1 MFTFRVATTIALI
14 LLQAATNSFAAT
26 VTGEVEQAARAQL
39 ERQSASAG
47 LVEPQFDVAVVAA
60 RPAPPC
66 AQPVAVEPLDTRQPA
81 RMRFAVRCPDAGGW
95 KYEYIVRGRLSA
107 LVAVVAAPVAAN
119 EPLTDGQVALE
130 RRDISAI
137 ADPISEAAQAVGQ
150 TSRRPLRTGEILRS
164 SQLAAPVL
172 VKRGDQVVMVARRDG
187 IEVSTSGEALDAGS
201 RGAIVRVKNSGS
213 GQVVRMRVTGAGTVE
228 PVAGQAFIP

>member
-1 MFTFRVATTIALI
+1 MITFRVATIIALI
-14 LLQAATNSFAAT
+14 SVQCTANAGAGS
-26 VTGEVEQAARAQL
+26 VTGEVEQAARAL
-39 ERQSASAG
+39 LARQAESAG

-66 AQPVAVEPLDTRQPA
+66 AQPVTVEALDTRQPA

-95 KYEYIVRGRLSA
+95 RYEYVVRGRLSA
-107 LVAVVAAPVAAN
+107 MVAVAAAPVAAN

-137 ADPISEAAQAVGQ
+137 ADPISAPEQAVGQ
-150 TSRRPLRTGEILRS
+150 TSRRVLRTGDILRS
-164 SQLAAPVL
+164 SQLA
-172 VKRGDQVVMVARRDG
+172 
-187 IEVSTSGEALDAGS
+187 EVSTSGEALDGGS
-201 RGAIVRVKNSGS
+201 RGAIVRVRNSGS

-228 PVAGQAFIP
+228 PVAGQALIR

>member
-1 MFTFRVATTIALI
+1 MITFRVATIIALI
-14 LLQAATNSFAAT
+14 SVQCTANAGAGS
-26 VTGEVEQAARAQL
+26 VTGEVEQAARAL
-39 ERQSASAG
+39 LARQAESAG

-66 AQPVAVEPLDTRQPA
+66 AQPVTVEALDTRQPA

-95 KYEYIVRGRLSA
+95 RYEYVVRGRLSA
-107 LVAVVAAPVAAN
+107 MVAVAAAPVAAN

-137 ADPISEAAQAVGQ
+137 ADPISAPEQAVGQ
-150 TSRRPLRTGEILRS
+150 TSRRVLRTGDILRS

-172 VKRGDQVVMVARRDG
+172 VKRGDQVVMLARRDG
-187 IEVSTSGEALDAGS
+187 IEVSTSGEALDGGS
-201 RGAIVRVKNSGS
+201 RGAIVRVRNSGS

-228 PVAGQAFIP
+228 PVAGQALIR